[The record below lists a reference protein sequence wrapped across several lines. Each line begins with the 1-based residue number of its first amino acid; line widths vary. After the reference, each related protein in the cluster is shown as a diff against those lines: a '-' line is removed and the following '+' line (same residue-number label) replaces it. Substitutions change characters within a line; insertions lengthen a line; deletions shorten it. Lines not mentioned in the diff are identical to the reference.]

1 MQQCH
6 MNNNFEIMLKWALPN
21 ITVKT
26 EKANIEFE
34 WDLEHARDEET
45 VEKPQDVEGLEIGT
59 EHKD

>member
-1 MQQCH
+1 